1 MKRFKS
7 TVVGFCGDVD
17 DQIGVFDEVDVLSG
31 LTWPTLMVWE
41 KRL

>member
-7 TVVGFCGDVD
+7 AVVGFFGGDD
-17 DQIGVFDEVDVLSG
+17 DQIGVFDEVDMLSG

-41 KRL
+41 K